1 MVDNDIIDWVN
12 LAMNNDSLDNILIN
26 LETNFNNKV
35 KDIQYARVEM
45 NSNDKLLKLIKELIN
60 QLDLIKSNLTAF
72 ESIAN
77 ETNNLNNLNSLK
89 LNLIEIQND
98 LIKNFIKI

>member
-1 MVDNDIIDWVN
+1 
-12 LAMNNDSLDNILIN
+12 MNNDSLDNILIN

-89 LNLIEIQND
+89 LNLIEIQNN